1 MSEKQMQRLADEKD
15 IGLHEAALQGLQSRT
30 GEAEAR
36 ARELQTV
43 IEAAK
48 AKIEANALK
57 IAEME
62 RTRGDNLQK
71 IAAAEQTIRTANAA
85 RMEKEAAVE
94 KLNRDNRALT
104 DERERMSGEMAR
116 LAERRT
122 AAETELND
130 TNSKL
135 WEEYQLTEGE
145 ARSHCVPFE
154 SLTELRRSVAE
165 VRSKIRGLGN
175 VNVGAIDEYKEVK
188 ERYDFLKAQVTDV
201 EKAKSE
207 LTKMIAELC
216 SEMEELF
223 TTSFKQINTHFQQI
237 FKELFGGGHA
247 RLYLS
252 DEANVLE
259 SGIEIEVSPPGKVI
273 KNLSALSGGEQAL
286 VAISIYFAILNVNPA
301 PFCFLDEI
309 EAALD
314 DVNVARYAQYLR
326 RMTDNTQFIVI
337 THRRGTM
344 EAADVLYGVTMQED
358 GVSKILRLD
367 LDKVNAELIT

>member
-1 MSEKQMQRLADEKD
+1 MNAATEHVRAGLEVERLTKAAAQNEETARNIEQEIAAQQAAVTQNEAARAEAEKTQADAEAEMAKYTAELAALGESTGSLTAERERITTELSEKQLQRLADEKD

-259 SGIEIEVSPPGKVI
+259 SGIEIEV
-273 KNLSALSGGEQAL
+273 
-286 VAISIYFAILNVNPA
+286 
-301 PFCFLDEI
+301 
-309 EAALD
+309 
-314 DVNVARYAQYLR
+314 
-326 RMTDNTQFIVI
+326 
-337 THRRGTM
+337 
-344 EAADVLYGVTMQED
+344 
-358 GVSKILRLD
+358 
-367 LDKVNAELIT
+367 

>member
-1 MSEKQMQRLADEKD
+1 
-15 IGLHEAALQGLQSRT
+15 
-30 GEAEAR
+30 
-36 ARELQTV
+36 
-43 IEAAK
+43 
-48 AKIEANALK
+48 
-57 IAEME
+57 ME

-273 KNLSALSGGEQAL
+273 KNLSALSGGEQEIHGPQAEDGEH
-286 VAISIYFAILNVNPA
+286 VAGI
-301 PFCFLDEI
+301 DE
-309 EAALD
+309 EGVVRDGD
-314 DVNVARYAQYLR
+314 DGRDRVEREHHVGHFHHKQAQE
-326 RMTDNTQFIVI
+326 Q
-337 THRRGTM
+337 RRGLPDQLAGSIGGLHEEIVAAELVVHGD
-344 EAADVLYGVTMQED
+344 EALGVPDGPVLGVVAVALEL
-358 GVSKILRLD
+358 ILLD
-367 LDKVNAELIT
+367 LVHVVAVLFGDGRESSGSR